1 MQCPKCHG
9 TMELIVEPEAS
20 AHRCTRCKGLWF
32 EMMAHETLKHRAEEI
47 DTGDP
52 AQGEEC
58 NKVDRIKEKAAMLP
72 FLSEVAQDR
81 DGVLDATGH
90 GNDGG

>member
-1 MQCPKCHG
+1 MQCPKCQG

-52 AQGEEC
+52 VLLIERRGS
-58 NKVDRIKEKAAMLP
+58 M
-72 FLSEVAQDR
+72 R
-81 DGVLDATGH
+81 DGRVVEFTRSYYRGDSYDFVAEL
-90 GNDGG
+90 